1 MLLLYFGSCPACRVA
16 PLHRQCP
23 QCTGCHGCSSL
34 HSEMLKTCII
44 LTILINKT
52 TTHRVVQAT
61 GNLSDIH
68 VSDRN
73 HVTIAGFFDEY
84 VHLPGDHLTL
94 VLHLVAGD
102 EVFPICVVTWKQQH
116 IKCHLQ
122 IIKWSYPDHRL
133 GSLTLQGAIFFKQ

>member
-1 MLLLYFGSCPACRVA
+1 MQSRQKIRPGIRGSYDNSQMKTPPKLAECCFCTLGAAQLAEEHPFIISARSAQVA
-16 PLHRQCP
+16 MAAVA
-23 QCTGCHGCSSL
+23 SIV
-34 HSEMLKTCII
+34 KTCII
-44 LTILINKT
+44 LTTLINRS

-68 VSDRN
+68 ISDRN

-102 EVFPICVVTWKQQH
+102 EVFPICVVT
-116 IKCHLQ
+116 
-122 IIKWSYPDHRL
+122 
-133 GSLTLQGAIFFKQ
+133 